1 MLHDSLFVRPL
12 LDDISII
19 KT

>member
-1 MLHDSLFVRPL
+1 L

-19 KT
+19 AYKNIVPFGI